1 MKGKERKKF
10 VGLLAVGFL
19 ALGLLAGCGEDSST
33 PDEAVGQEQQVTD
46 QHPTESTE
54 PTEPTEP
61 I

>member
-19 ALGLLAGCGEDSST
+19 ALGLLAGCGET
-33 PDEAVGQEQQVTD
+33 AQPTADETVGQEQQAATE
-46 QHPTESTE
+46 QQPTESTE
-54 PTEPTEP
+54 PTEP

>member
-33 PDEAVGQEQQVTD
+33 ADETVGQEQQAATE
-46 QHPTESTE
+46 QQPTESTE
-54 PTEPTEP
+54 PTEP